1 MKSKLACGMFSTPPL
16 NIIADEM
23 KAVDELII
31 ERLSSDVVLINQM
44 GHYIVKNGGKRLR
57 PALVLLSAGVC
68 GHTGEDARLMA
79 AIVEFIHTATLL
91 HDDVVDESELRR
103 GHETANAVWGNEAS
117 VLVGDFLYSRS
128 FELMVELERMRVM
141 EVFARTTNLIAAGE
155 VMQLM
160 NVNDADTTEE
170 RYFQVIERKTAK
182 LFEAA
187 CQLGAVTSDASAE
200 DEAALAKYGLHL
212 GNAFQI
218 VDDVLDYA
226 ASEEKLGKELGDDLA
241 EGKPTL
247 PLIYAMQV
255 GDDAQTQLIRDAIEA
270 GDRNSI
276 DAVMEVVKATG
287 AIDYS
292 MQRAA
297 KEADYALE
305 QLHQLPNS
313 GYKDAMEFVVNL
325 AVQREY

>member
-1 MKSKLACGMFSTPPL
+1 
-16 NIIADEM
+16 M

-31 ERLSSDVVLINQM
+31 ERLSSDVALINQM

-160 NVNDADTTEE
+160 NVNDADTTE
-170 RYFQVIERKTAK
+170 
-182 LFEAA
+182 
-187 CQLGAVTSDASAE
+187 
-200 DEAALAKYGLHL
+200 
-212 GNAFQI
+212 
-218 VDDVLDYA
+218 
-226 ASEEKLGKELGDDLA
+226 
-241 EGKPTL
+241 
-247 PLIYAMQV
+247 
-255 GDDAQTQLIRDAIEA
+255 
-270 GDRNSI
+270 
-276 DAVMEVVKATG
+276 
-287 AIDYS
+287 
-292 MQRAA
+292 
-297 KEADYALE
+297 
-305 QLHQLPNS
+305 
-313 GYKDAMEFVVNL
+313 
-325 AVQREY
+325 

>member
-1 MKSKLACGMFSTPPL
+1 
-16 NIIADEM
+16 
-23 KAVDELII
+23 
-31 ERLSSDVVLINQM
+31 
-44 GHYIVKNGGKRLR
+44 
-57 PALVLLSAGVC
+57 
-68 GHTGEDARLMA
+68 
-79 AIVEFIHTATLL
+79 
-91 HDDVVDESELRR
+91 
-103 GHETANAVWGNEAS
+103 
-117 VLVGDFLYSRS
+117 
-128 FELMVELERMRVM
+128 
-141 EVFARTTNLIAAGE
+141 
-155 VMQLM
+155 
-160 NVNDADTTEE
+160 NDADTTEE

>member
-1 MKSKLACGMFSTPPL
+1 M
-16 NIIADEM
+16 
-23 KAVDELII
+23 
-31 ERLSSDVVLINQM
+31 
-44 GHYIVKNGGKRLR
+44 
-57 PALVLLSAGVC
+57 
-68 GHTGEDARLMA
+68 
-79 AIVEFIHTATLL
+79 
-91 HDDVVDESELRR
+91 
-103 GHETANAVWGNEAS
+103 
-117 VLVGDFLYSRS
+117 
-128 FELMVELERMRVM
+128 
-141 EVFARTTNLIAAGE
+141 
-155 VMQLM
+155 
-160 NVNDADTTEE
+160 
-170 RYFQVIERKTAK
+170 IERKTAK

-187 CQLGAVTSDASAE
+187 CQLGAVTSDASQE

>member
-1 MKSKLACGMFSTPPL
+1 MFSTPPL

>member
-1 MKSKLACGMFSTPPL
+1 MFSTPPL

-91 HDDVVDESELRR
+91 HDDVVDESELCR

-187 CQLGAVTSDASAE
+187 CQLGAVTSDASQE

>member
-1 MKSKLACGMFSTPPL
+1 MFTTPPL
-16 NIIADEM
+16 NIIATEM

-31 ERLSSDVVLINQM
+31 DRLASDVVLINQM
-44 GHYIVKNGGKRLR
+44 GHYIVRNGGKRLR

-68 GHTGEDARLMA
+68 GHAGEDVRLMA

-91 HDDVVDESELRR
+91 HDDVVDESDLRR

-141 EVFARTTNLIAAGE
+141 EIFSRTTNLIAAGE

-160 NVNDADTTEE
+160 NVNDPETTEE
-170 RYFQVIERKTAK
+170 RYFHVIERKTAK

-187 CQLGAVTSDASAE
+187 CQLGAVTSDAGAE
-200 DEAALAKYGLHL
+200 AEAALAKYGLHL

-255 GDDAQTQLIRDAIEA
+255 GDDAQAKLIRDAIEH

-276 DAVMEVVKATG
+276 EPVMEVVKATG
-287 AIDYS
+287 AIEYS
-292 MQRAA
+292 MQRAI
-297 KEADYALE
+297 KEADFAIE
-305 QLHQLPNS
+305 QLQQLPAS
-313 GYKDAMEFVVNL
+313 DYRDAMEYVVNL
-325 AVQREY
+325 AVKREY

>member
-1 MKSKLACGMFSTPPL
+1 MFSTPPL

-31 ERLSSDVVLINQM
+31 KRLSSDVVLINQM
-44 GHYIVKNGGKRLR
+44 GHYIVQNGGKRLR

-68 GHTGEDARLMA
+68 GHSGQDARLMA

-91 HDDVVDESELRR
+91 HDDVVDESDMRR

-141 EVFARTTNLIAAGE
+141 EIFAHTTNLIAAGE

-160 NVNDADTTEE
+160 NVNDAETTEE

-187 CQLGAVTSDASAE
+187 CQLGAVTSDASPE

-218 VDDVLDYA
+218 VDDVLDYT

-255 GDDAQTQLIRDAIEA
+255 GDEAQTKLIREAIEA
-270 GDRNSI
+270 GDRNLI

-287 AIDYS
+287 AIEYS
-292 MQRAA
+292 MQRAV
-297 KEADYALE
+297 KEADLALE
-305 QLHQLPNS
+305 QLHRLSNS
-313 GYKDAMEFVVNL
+313 EYKDALEFVVNL